1 MGETKLIPNGKA
13 PTAATAEQ
21 RDLTRSQELYRTK
34 FFANVILIASLVVL
48 VVAKLLER
56 RNPGFGFLA
65 AFAEAA
71 AIGGLADWYAV
82 VVLFRRPLGLPIPHT
97 AIIPANRR
105 RIAERLG
112 EFIETHF
119 LAPEPVGAKLRQVD
133 FAAAACEW
141 LCDPER
147 SDGLARFMLR
157 LLPGTLMAAE
167 HSGLRT
173 FLARQLV
180 EQIEAMKLAPL
191 AAELMTAFTEDRRHQ
206 RILDELLLA
215 LNRLMTD
222 PAALDAIRQKIR
234 AELPTLLNLYR
245 ADAFLLKRIAKS
257 AFTFLEEVREDE
269 NHPVRQEF
277 DRFVSSFIE
286 KVANSP
292 DYAARLETIKRDL
305 LGDERFADFAQG
317 VWVSFRRFLEQSV
330 RNPNTVLHAHLR
342 GLLVEAGRKLAE
354 DPRLRAHVNRGVVA
368 VLETFV
374 QDHKSGVSTF
384 IADQVKAWD
393 MEQLVKLIEINVGR
407 DLQFIRFNGAM
418 IGGLAGLGLYTAE
431 LLFKLA

>member
-1 MGETKLIPNGKA
+1 MGEAKSTPNGKA

-21 RDLTRSQELYRTK
+21 RDLKRSQELYRTK
-34 FFANVILIASLVVL
+34 FFANVVLIASLVVL

-157 LLPGTLMAAE
+157 LLPGTLTAAE

-180 EQIEAMKLAPL
+180 EQIEAMKFAPL
-191 AAELMTAFTEDRRHQ
+191 AANLMTAFTEDRRHQ
-206 RILDELLLA
+206 RILDELLVA
-215 LNRLMTD
+215 LNGLMTD

-286 KVANSP
+286 KVASSP
-292 DYAARLETIKRDL
+292 EYAARLETIKRDL
-305 LGDERFADFAQG
+305 LGDQRFADFAQG
-317 VWVSFRRFLEQSV
+317 VWASFRRFLEQSV
-330 RNPNTVLHAHLR
+330 RNPNTVLHTHLR
-342 GLLVEAGRKLAE
+342 GLLVEAGRKLAD
-354 DPRLRAHVNRGVVA
+354 DPRLRAHINRGVVA

-374 QDHKSGVSTF
+374 QDHKSGVSRF

-393 MEQLVKLIEINVGR
+393 MDQLVKLIEINVGR